1 MTSYGLLRSAT
12 ASTSQL
18 TFNLRPAM
26 FRYVRY
32 VLLRGS
38 PQPSQLALPRH
49 VNLLT
54 KYAELSSLRRLLVL
68 AA

>member
-1 MTSYGLLRSAT
+1 
-12 ASTSQL
+12 
-18 TFNLRPAM
+18 M

-54 KYAELSSLRRLLVL
+54 KYAELSSLRRRLVL

>member
-1 MTSYGLLRSAT
+1 MSSYGLLRSAT

-26 FRYVRY
+26 FRY

>member
-1 MTSYGLLRSAT
+1 MSSYGLLRSAP
-12 ASTSQL
+12 ASLHSTYVPLCSA
-18 TFNLRPAM
+18 TFAT
-26 FRYVRY
+26 FCY

-38 PQPSQLALPRH
+38 PQPSQLALPGH

>member
-1 MTSYGLLRSAT
+1 MACY
-12 ASTSQL
+12 
-18 TFNLRPAM
+18 F
-26 FRYVRY
+26 RY